1 MSREPIPGA
10 DQTSD
15 RSPSPVFERLSYL
28 LNRAIRL
35 DEKTHHRIIELGNCS
50 IAFKLRGTEAAIL
63 VTVNAG
69 VVSLSRSRGG
79 RPDVQIEG
87 GVGDFIAMAKTQRDG
102 TTLAAGKVEI
112 QGDLATAQLIQ
123 DVISEASFDL
133 EELIAERTGD
143 VVARQIGRG
152 VRGGIGWARATRAVL
167 ERDIGE
173 YLLYEQ
179 RMVPTEREVEHF
191 VQDGAAIAA
200 GVERLNARISRIQRK
215 RERN

>member
-1 MSREPIPGA
+1 MSHEPIPGT

-15 RSPSPVFERLSYL
+15 RSPALVFERLSYL

-35 DEKTHHRIIELGNCS
+35 DEKTQYRLLELGNCS

-69 VVSLSRSRGG
+69 VVFLSRGHRSK
-79 RPDVQIEG
+79 PDVQIEG
-87 GVGDFIAMAKTQRDG
+87 GIGDFIAMAKTQRDG
-102 TTLAAGKVEI
+102 TTLAAGQVEI

-123 DVISEASFDL
+123 NVIAEASFDL
-133 EELIAERTGD
+133 EEIIAERTGD

-152 VRGGIGWARATRAVL
+152 VRGGIGWARATKAVL

-179 RMVPTEREVEHF
+179 RMVPTEREIEHF
-191 VQDGAAIAA
+191 VQDGAAMAA
-200 GVERLNARISRIQRK
+200 GVERLNARISRIRRK
-215 RERN
+215 RERS